1 MAVNKY
7 LTNTNGF
14 ATEVIAPVTSLGVPD
29 AGKLPALNASG
40 KLDSSVMPTG
50 IGADTQVIVASE
62 ALTAGNFV
70 NVWDNAGATRVRK
83 ADATTNGKIAHGFV
97 TAAVANAANAT
108 VYFEGTNDQVTGQVA
123 GDVFLATTAGA
134 ATATA
139 PAASG
144 NIIQP
149 IGVAVSATAI
159 NFQYNRPIVLA

>member
-7 LTNTNGF
+7 LTNSNGF
-14 ATEVIAPVTSLGVPD
+14 ATEITAPVTSAGATD

-40 KLDSSVMPTG
+40 KLDASMMPTG

-62 ALTAGNFV
+62 ALTAGDFV
-70 NVWDNAGATRVRK
+70 NIWDNAGSPRVRK
-83 ADATTNGKIAHGFV
+83 ADATTNGKTAHGFV
-97 TAAVANAANAT
+97 LAAVANAANAT

-123 GDVFLATTAGA
+123 GDVYLATTAGA
-134 ATATA
+134 ATGT
-139 PAASG
+139 PPSASG
-144 NIIQP
+144 NVVQP